1 MSERWWKITKEIDM
15 KKLLITFLV
24 LFSTNAYCEWT
35 VVDLDK
41 DGNGYMDFSTIK
53 RSSTS
58 VRVWELLDFKNTQS
72 LGSIYYNSIV
82 SFREYDCSQDR
93 VRSLSSTYF
102 SNTMGSGNP
111 MKQLNQPSDWMYV
124 LPKTVGAKKLNILCK

>member
-1 MSERWWKITKEIDM
+1 M
-15 KKLLITFLV
+15 KKLLTIFLL
-24 LFSTNAYCEWT
+24 LFSINGYCEWT

-93 VRSLSSTYF
+93 VRGLSSTYF

-111 MKQLNQPSDWMYV
+111 IKQFNQPTDWKYV
-124 LPKTVGAKKLNILCK
+124 LPGTVGSKKLNILCK